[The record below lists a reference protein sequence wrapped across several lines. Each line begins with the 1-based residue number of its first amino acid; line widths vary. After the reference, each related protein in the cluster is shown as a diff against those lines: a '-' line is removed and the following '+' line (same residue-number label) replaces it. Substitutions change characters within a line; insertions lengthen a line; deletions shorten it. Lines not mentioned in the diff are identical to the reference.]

1 MLVRLKRRM
10 RKHFTTI
17 HICLEMGGSVRC
29 SDNVWLSVDYIL
41 RIAVRVLLVK
51 EQSNSEITLLSWL
64 LATTEVVTLQFVLS
78 ILKNM
83 TVSRTTNLDLKI

>member
-1 MLVRLKRRM
+1 MS
-10 RKHFTTI
+10 RK
-17 HICLEMGGSVRC
+17 GGSVRC

-64 LATTEVVTLQFVLS
+64 LATTEVVILQFVLS